1 MNVSTFVS
9 VFRIVNYTVKFICL
23 LWFFFCWNF
32 VYKSVDIALREI
44 ASFII
49 LLMLYIICFYSHSI
63 VTAVKYV
70 S

>member
-9 VFRIVNYTVKFICL
+9 VFPIVNYTVKFICL
-23 LWFFFCWNF
+23 LWFFVCWNV

-49 LLMLYIICFYSHSI
+49 LLMLYITCFYSHSI